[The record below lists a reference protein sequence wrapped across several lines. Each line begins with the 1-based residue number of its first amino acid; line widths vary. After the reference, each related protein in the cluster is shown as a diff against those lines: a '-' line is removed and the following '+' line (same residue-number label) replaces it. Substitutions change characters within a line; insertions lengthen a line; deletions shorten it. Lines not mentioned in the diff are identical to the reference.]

1 MEDTCKSVE
10 PPAWSQVH
18 LPESNFYVHQLIL
31 ILICCYCAK
40 MKPVEIKIRVLPSY
54 FGYIIRPK
62 VLLSFDEKFLSTS
75 VTQEKNFGFLNCY
88 TTPHH

>member
-1 MEDTCKSVE
+1 
-10 PPAWSQVH
+10 
-18 LPESNFYVHQLIL
+18 
-31 ILICCYCAK
+31 